1 MDEKVNIRWVEETDS
16 TQDEVRRHIPEY
28 DNLSVTAAE
37 FQTAG
42 RGQRGNTWLAR
53 KGENLTF
60 SMLIKFGGDDFPPL
74 KAADQFLITKAATIG
89 VAGYLE
95 GKGIN
100 CSIKWPNDI
109 YIRDKKICG
118 MLIENVLEGEYLA
131 YSIVGIGL
139 NVNQREFP
147 PQLMNPTSMSVVNG
161 QTYDTHEEMDILAG
175 KLASAFQRALGS
187 GSSTPEVDKEYERRL
202 YRKDEFHEFTVC
214 RDGSLLEGR
223 IIGVTPGGLVQIIN
237 RKGELFQFAFKEIS
251 YII

>member
-74 KAADQFLITKAATIG
+74 KAADQFQITKAATIG

-109 YIRDKKICG
+109 YFRDKKICG

-147 PQLMNPTSMSVVNG
+147 PQLMNPTSMSVVTG

-175 KLASAFQRALGS
+175 KLASVFQRALGS
-187 GSSTPEVDKEYERRL
+187 GSSIPEVDREYERRL
-202 YRKDEFHEFTVC
+202 YRKDEFHEFTIC
-214 RDGSLLEGR
+214 RDCSLLEGK

>member
-109 YIRDKKICG
+109 YFRDKKICG

-175 KLASAFQRALGS
+175 KLASVFQRALGS
-187 GSSTPEVDKEYERRL
+187 GSSIPEVDREYERRL
-202 YRKDEFHEFTVC
+202 YRKDEFHEFTIC
-214 RDGSLLEGR
+214 RDCSLLEGK
-223 IIGVTPGGLVQIIN
+223 IIGVTPGGLVKIIN

>member
-95 GKGIN
+95 GK
-100 CSIKWPNDI
+100 
-109 YIRDKKICG
+109 
-118 MLIENVLEGEYLA
+118 
-131 YSIVGIGL
+131 
-139 NVNQREFP
+139 
-147 PQLMNPTSMSVVNG
+147 
-161 QTYDTHEEMDILAG
+161 THEEMDILAG

-202 YRKDEFHEFTVC
+202 YRKDEFHEFTIC
-214 RDGSLLEGR
+214 RDCSLLEGR

>member
-1 MDEKVNIRWVEETDS
+1 MVEKVNIRWVEETDS

-42 RGQRGNTWLAR
+42 RGQRGNSWLAR

-60 SMLIKFGGDDFPPL
+60 SMLLKFGGNDFSPL

-95 GKGIN
+95 SKGIN
-100 CSIKWPNDI
+100 CSIKWPNDM
-109 YIRDKKICG
+109 YFRDKKICG
-118 MLIENVLEGEYLA
+118 MLIENVLEGDYL
-131 YSIVGIGL
+131 SSSVVGIGL

-147 PQLMNPTSMSVVNG
+147 PQLMNPTSMSVVTG
-161 QTYDTHEEMDILAG
+161 QTYDTHEEMIILAG
-175 KLASAFQRALGS
+175 FLASAFQTSLGS
-187 GSSTPEVDKEYERRL
+187 ESSTAEIDKEYERRL

-214 RDGSLLEGR
+214 QDGSILEGK
-223 IIGVTPGGLVQIIN
+223 ITGVTPGGLVQIVN
-237 RKGELFQFAFKEIS
+237 RKGELLQFAFKEIS

>member
-28 DNLSVTAAE
+28 DNLSVVAAE

-60 SMLIKFGGDDFPPL
+60 SMLLKFGGNYFPPL

-95 GKGIN
+95 EKGIN

-109 YIRDKKICG
+109 YFRDKKICG
-118 MLIENVLEGEYLA
+118 MLIENVLEGEYL
-131 YSIVGIGL
+131 SSSVVGIGL

-147 PQLMNPTSMSVVNG
+147 SQLMNPTSMSVVSG
-161 QTYDTHEEMDILAG
+161 QIYDTHEEMVILADY
-175 KLASAFQRALGS
+175 LASAFQAVLGFK
-187 GSSTPEVDKEYERRL
+187 SSTKEVDKEYDRRL

-214 RDGSLLEGR
+214 KDESILEGK
-223 IIGVTPGGLVQIIN
+223 ITGVTPRGLVQIIN

>member
-16 TQDEVRRHIPEY
+16 TQDEVRRHILEY

-109 YIRDKKICG
+109 YFRDKKICG

-131 YSIVGIGL
+131 YSIVDIEG
-139 NVNQREFP
+139 
-147 PQLMNPTSMSVVNG
+147 SV
-161 QTYDTHEEMDILAG
+161 
-175 KLASAFQRALGS
+175 AL
-187 GSSTPEVDKEYERRL
+187 
-202 YRKDEFHEFTVC
+202 
-214 RDGSLLEGR
+214 
-223 IIGVTPGGLVQIIN
+223 
-237 RKGELFQFAFKEIS
+237 
-251 YII
+251 

>member
-74 KAADQFLITKAATIG
+74 KAADQFQITKAATIG

-109 YIRDKKICG
+109 YFRDKKICG

-175 KLASAFQRALGS
+175 KLASVFQRALGS
-187 GSSTPEVDKEYERRL
+187 GSSIPEVDREYERRL
-202 YRKDEFHEFTVC
+202 YRKDEFHEFTIC

-223 IIGVTPGGLVQIIN
+223 IIGVTPGGLVKIIN

>member
-1 MDEKVNIRWVEETDS
+1 MVEKVEIRWVEETDS
-16 TQDEVRRHIPEY
+16 TQDEVRRHIQEY
-28 DNLSVTAAE
+28 DNLSVVAAE

-60 SMLIKFGGDDFPPL
+60 SMLLKFGGNCFSPL
-74 KAADQFLITKAATIG
+74 KATDQFLITKAATIG

-109 YIRDKKICG
+109 YFHDKKICG
-118 MLIENVLEGEYLA
+118 MLIENVLEGEYL
-131 YSIVGIGL
+131 SRGIVGIGL

-147 PQLMNPTSMSVVNG
+147 PQLMNPTSMSVVTG
-161 QTYDTHEEMDILAG
+161 QTYNTKDEMVILAG
-175 KLASAFQRALGS
+175 FLASAFQTSLGS
-187 GSSTPEVDKEYERRL
+187 ESSTPEVDKEYERRL

-214 RDGSLLEGR
+214 QDGSILEGK
-223 IIGVTPGGLVQIIN
+223 ITGVTPGGLVQIIN